1 MYDCPGCKSPT
12 ISGARKWWSNM
23 AYAECSECQRL
34 CHVPGSSA
42 NAIFA
47 LAFVMFVLT
56 IVAMIT
62 VQSTLVGIPAVLV
75 TAATYVALWHR
86 ADLIPVSRERVA
98 TERKVGIVA
107 AIFSAII
114 SIFN

>member
-1 MYDCPGCKSPT
+1 
-12 ISGARKWWSNM
+12 M

-47 LAFVMFVLT
+47 LAFVMFLLT

-62 VQSTLVGIPAVLV
+62 AQSTRVGIPGVLV
-75 TAATYVALWHR
+75 GGASYVALWHR
-86 ADLIPVSRERVA
+86 ADLIPVSRARAA
-98 TERKVGIVA
+98 TERKVGIVT